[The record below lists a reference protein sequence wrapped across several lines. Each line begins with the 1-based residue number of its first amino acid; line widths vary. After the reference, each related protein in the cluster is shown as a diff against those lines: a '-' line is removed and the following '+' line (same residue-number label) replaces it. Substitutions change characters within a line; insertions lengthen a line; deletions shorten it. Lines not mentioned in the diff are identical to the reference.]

1 MTSTTAAARVA
12 GRAGDN
18 PAGPVALS
26 PVVEAAQ
33 AALLAR
39 RAALGIASKSAAG
52 LDQLDQV
59 TTGPTA
65 AERAQ
70 AALEARRVELG
81 INYRP
86 PVATVEGAATLE
98 DDPAG
103 GLDQLDWSA
112 RFDLWAR
119 QEAQRARS
127 VKEEERTAKNAAWE
141 RWAARLAAAQV
152 ERAAAP
158 VAPVA
163 PRPAPTAAP
172 VDLYAE
178 GERLRLARLKE
189 DNPRRF
195 YLETLPELPDYVRAY
210 PSLLAAARRGGRVPH
225 MRLYLLCKALD
236 PNGSGYVDL
245 DRVQLYYTLKDSPY
259 KAFGPRR
266 LRQILAAGA
275 GVFWERHTD
284 NGLWLKSPDK
294 IAAPLDVD
302 HIAGA
307 PVALPVWPLLD
318 SHKEAAAAFY
328 AAWHA
333 ARGDDPNPVSRGTIR
348 RVTGACKSSQI
359 AYEVLADVQARRN
372 IAIVGDATKEGMQSA
387 AWRFG
392 HVFKFKDHAGKV
404 DRRRRG
410 WVYAAACIPSSY
422 RSPYATLPKGRLRR
436 INTSLHNL
444 VTMGRGKCEDD
455 FLRIYHGDGAAAA
468 DSYNRDPKHDHFY
481 RYGNSLKPTAA
492 RPPKLEGVG
501 LWAVLQGQS

>member
-12 GRAGDN
+12 GRAGEF

-26 PVVEAAQ
+26 PAVEAAQ
-33 AALLAR
+33 AALEAR

-65 AERAQ
+65 VERAQ

-86 PVATVEGAATLE
+86 PVATVEGAATVE

-112 RFDLWAR
+112 RFDLWAAHEQAR
-119 QEAQRARS
+119 RAREAD
-127 VKEEERTAKNAAWE
+127 KKAAAAAEHEAAKKRFWASIAAD
-141 RWAARLAAAQV
+141 RLAAPV
-152 ERAAAP
+152 E
-158 VAPVA
+158 
-163 PRPAPTAAP
+163 PRPVTPMPAP

-294 IAAPLDVD
+294 IAAALDVD
-302 HIAGA
+302 HIAGT

-410 WVYAAACIPSSY
+410 WVYAAACMPSSY